1 MTLNNYQ
8 NLLKLDLQFF
18 AGITHL
24 EEFQEP
30 ALRALVDETEADVE
44 PTIAD
49 RFLPTEETFERKF
62 AYDIVKNNRYIAA
75 YIGYGAEPPVMDRN
89 AVASKMGEIA
99 YFGLKD
105 IVTYEE
111 LQAINEARND
121 AEQAAVIEKILIKN
135 IDLLDSLRRLM
146 FVAKM
151 EALTKGRHAYNKNN
165 VKVAFDFGIP
175 AENKVALT
183 VGNDFDTPDF
193 DIIGFL
199 LDQQDAYAN
208 VNNGKTPDVMW
219 MSRELHGKM
228 LKNSNIVIEAGRPD
242 GSTRVSQAE
251 LKDVFDSFGL
261 PPIQIIS
268 ERTTQVK
275 DIYTGD
281 LMTIELLPVNR
292 IVMLS
297 EGIGKYLLGPTLENN
312 FRPGL
317 FLEAYDKKEPIQ
329 SVLRAVGAGFP
340 APEKPSLIYHIDA
353 FTPA

>member
-1 MTLNNYQ
+1 M
-8 NLLKLDLQFF
+8 

-24 EEFQEP
+24 EAFQGP
-30 ALRALVDETEADVE
+30 ALRALVDETERDVE
-44 PTIAD
+44 LNIAD
-49 RFLPTEETFERKF
+49 RFLPTEETFSRQF

-121 AEQAAVIEKILIKN
+121 DEQAAVIEKILIKN

-151 EALTKGRHAYNKNN
+151 EALAKGSHSYNKNN
-165 VKVAFDFGIP
+165 VKYTFDFGIP

-183 VGNDFDTPDF
+183 SGNDFETPDF

-199 LDQQDAYAN
+199 LEQVDAYAN
-208 VNNGKTPDVMW
+208 ANEGKTPDVMW
-219 MSRELHGKM
+219 MSREMNAKL
-228 LKNSNIVIEAGRPD
+228 LKNSNIVLESGRPE
-242 GSTRVSQAE
+242 GSTRVSQSE
-251 LKDVFDSFGL
+251 LRDVLDSFGI

-275 DIYTGD
+275 DLYSGE
-281 LMTIELLPVNR
+281 LVTIELLPVNR

-297 EGIGKYLLGPTLENN
+297 EGIGSYLLGPTLENN

-317 FLEAYDKKEPIQ
+317 FLDAYDKKEPIQ

-340 APEKPSLIYHIDA
+340 APEKPGLIFHIDA
-353 FTPA
+353 YTPA